1 MGMIVYHELLVSVL
15 EKKKM
20 IGDIF
25 KILKELCSS
34 FDIKKNFPTV
44 IVFFL
49 FLVCTLDMVSAY

>member
-1 MGMIVYHELLVSVL
+1 
-15 EKKKM
+15 M
-20 IGDIF
+20 IGDNF

-34 FDIKKNFPTV
+34 FNIKKNFPTV

>member
-1 MGMIVYHELLVSVL
+1 
-15 EKKKM
+15 M

-34 FDIKKNFPTV
+34 FNIKKIFLTV